1 MHIPYLYLTIA
12 ILAEVCATM
21 SIKAIGGLKAPLPL
35 IGVVFG
41 YGVSFWMLT
50 LVVKSIPVG
59 IAYAIWAGAGIVLV
73 ALLSALFYGQKLD
86 AYAMT
91 GMFFIVT
98 GVVMIQLLSSSAGH

>member
-1 MHIPYLYLTIA
+1 MHIPYPYLTIS

-21 SIKAIGGLKAPLPL
+21 SIKAISGLKAPLPS
-35 IGVVFG
+35 IEVVFG

-59 IAYAIWAGAGIVLV
+59 VVYAIWAGAGIILV
-73 ALLSALFYGQKLD
+73 ALLCALFYGQKLD
-86 AYAMT
+86 VYAMT

-98 GVVMIQLLSSSAGH
+98 GVVMIQLLASSAGH